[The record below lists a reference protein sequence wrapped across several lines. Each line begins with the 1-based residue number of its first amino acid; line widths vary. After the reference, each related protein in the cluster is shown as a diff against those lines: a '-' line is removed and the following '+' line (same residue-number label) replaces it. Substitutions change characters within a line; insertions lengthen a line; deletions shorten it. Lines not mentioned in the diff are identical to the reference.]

1 MVLPNGCRILQKE
14 FYSWILN
21 QYEVTLDLRRESGAA
36 KLGDILER
44 DLRIDTQVRS
54 YRVGLLW
61 PQDEVG
67 RVVLGLA
74 ASNENFKLFE
84 SLKFVIETK
93 LVTSFEHDPD
103 RLILDLLS
111 LNNIDWSKSF
121 WLTLKPKENLR
132 NRLTN

>member
-1 MVLPNGCRILQKE
+1 MPNGCRILQKE

-21 QYEVTLDLRRESGAA
+21 QNEVTLDLRRESGAA

-54 YRVGLLW
+54 YRIGLLW

-93 LVTSFEHDPD
+93 LVTCFKHYQD
-103 RLILDLLS
+103 RIVLNPLR
-111 LNNIDWSKSF
+111 LNNINRSKSF